1 MKSYDKYL
9 NIEMA
14 MPDLKLHRYLIAD
27 DDKLWRRPNKYRV
40 VNSFLV
46 GHWQLYRGSI
56 IYRKFYVAQYWHMHT
71 KQLAIA
77 EVMRYVSGCD
87 RKAVWGLT
95 SSMGGGAHVS
105 SWHNKYSLAKFES
118 YDLEYNY
125 RRFDSNQLSDINLSN
140 SRYKYIKS
148 ELIVMDPRDEHYI
161 FRVMAKY
168 DKYPD
173 QVEWLMKSGATNI
186 VLGGDRLR
194 WTRKGYEI
202 LGLKNKHE
210 FNWYKKSGIPLKDF
224 KSNKDE
230 IFKYSIDSIRK
241 FYALEHSKEL
251 VKEHGFKLSRK
262 LIDYVHENNY
272 TTYRDYLRALKDLGE
287 THIDSKTKYPDDL
300 RIAHDTATAKVNV
313 ARDEITCRKFKEQ
326 FDKFKEMAYFN
337 EKLIIRPVKN
347 PDELIVESAKLNH
360 CVKTYA
366 DRVAKGATEIFFI
379 RSKEAANEPFITLE
393 LVRNEI
399 VQCRGEHNC
408 KPPEYVNEFIN
419 CWANKFKLN
428 NKYASSSW

>member
-14 MPDLKLHRYLIAD
+14 MPDLKLRRYLIAD

-56 IYRKFYVAQYWHMHT
+56 IFRKFYVAQYWHMHT
-71 KQLAIA
+71 KQLAIV

-95 SSMGGGAHVS
+95 SSMGGGAYVS
-105 SWHNKYSLAKFES
+105 SWRNRYSLAKFES

-125 RRFDSNQLSDINLSN
+125 RRFDSNRLSDIDLSK
-140 SRYKYIKS
+140 SRYRYIKAQ
-148 ELIVMDPRDEHYI
+148 LKAMDPREEHYI
-161 FRVMAKY
+161 FRVMSKY

-173 QVEWLMKSGATNI
+173 QVEWLMKSGATNV
-186 VLGGDRLR
+186 VLSGERLR
-194 WTRKGYEI
+194 WTKKGYEI

-210 FNWYKKSGIPLKDF
+210 FNLYKKSGIPLKDF
-224 KSNKDE
+224 KANKGE

-251 VKEHGFKLSRK
+251 VNEHGFKLSSK
-262 LIDYVHENNY
+262 LINYVNEHNY
-272 TTYRDYLRALKDLGE
+272 TSYRDYLKALKDIGE
-287 THIDSKTKYPDDL
+287 THIDSKMKYPEDL
-300 RIAHDTATAKVNV
+300 TFAHDIATAKVNV
-313 ARDEITCRKFKEQ
+313 ARDEITCRKFKDQ
-326 FDKFKEMAYFN
+326 FDKFKELAYFN
-337 EKLIIRPVKN
+337 EELIIRPVKS
-347 PDELIVESAKLNH
+347 PDELIVESAKLSH

-366 DRVAKGATEIFFI
+366 ERVTKGETEIFFI
-379 RSKEAANEPFITLE
+379 RSKDAANEPFVTLE
-393 LVRNEI
+393 LMRNEI
-399 VQCRGEHNC
+399 MQCRGDHNSA
-408 KPPEYVNEFIN
+408 PPKYVKQFISD
-419 CWANKFKLN
+419 WANKFKLN
-428 NKYASSSW
+428 QERLKL